1 MSLADSAI
9 EGLSGLRAVNPV
21 DVDLTNTIIATL
33 HGQQLL
39 PVAVLDPAQV
49 FGADSDDCSVP
60 TLKVAALSVGALPTG
75 QWFSTPQGCAFQIV
89 VADGKAVSL
98 EPSRLEVCVEALNAV
113 DPLIDLIEDRLG
125 LNLEPVALGPITA
138 ALPLLFIIEVFDAG
152 SVQSRILIAA
162 CETDFNPA
170 HLQMGLASRAADAT
184 SMPCPFQVSLRT
196 TGLLVEEAAGID
208 RGDLLLLEKKP
219 AADISWPIDATTGIA
234 VEKRVGWL
242 DMETGTFGCAIAGE
256 NSMIDAT
263 KFGGFSVPVTIALPA
278 RTTSLESLS
287 ALQPGASL
295 PLGAI
300 TEGLIVEVSVGGRPI
315 ARGEI
320 VQIGDRFA
328 VHIEERIDM
337 DDILHASSPVEAE

>member
-1 MSLADSAI
+1 MSLAAGAV
-9 EGLSGLRAVNPV
+9 EGLIGLRAVNPV
-21 DVDLTNTIIATL
+21 DVDLTNTVIATL
-33 HGQQLL
+33 HGQQLF
-39 PVAVLDPAQV
+39 PVAGLDSEPVL
-49 FGADSDDCSVP
+49 GADSDDCSALI
-60 TLKVAALSVGALPTG
+60 LKVAALDGKVLSKGN
-75 QWFSTPQGCAFQIV
+75 WFSTPEGYAFQIL
-89 VADGKAVSL
+89 VADGRAVTL
-98 EPSRLEVCVEALNAV
+98 EPSRLEACVDALNAV
-113 DPLIDLIEDRLG
+113 DPLIDVIEDRLG
-125 LNLEPVALGPITA
+125 LNFEPIALGPITTV
-138 ALPLLFIIEVFDAG
+138 LPLIFSIEARDAG
-152 SVQSRILIAA
+152 SVQSHILIAVREA
-162 CETDFNPA
+162 DFNPA
-170 HLQMGLASRAADAT
+170 HLQMGLSSRALDP
-184 SMPCPFQVSLRT
+184 SSIPCPFRVLLRT
-196 TGLLVEEAAGID
+196 TGLLVDEAAGID

-219 AADISWPIDATTGIA
+219 AAEIYWPIDATAGIA

-300 TEGLIVEVSVGGRPI
+300 AEGLIVEVSVGGRPI
-315 ARGEI
+315 ARGEL

-337 DDILHASSPVEAE
+337 DDVIHGSISVEAE